1 MCQTDQALL
10 PAADQAHFESELSS
24 CIVDSRKEDF
34 SSRGWPLGSP
44 AMRLRAGS
52 PGVLLLV
59 GFTLVM
65 KLCGANVLSASN
77 VLAQKKAYP
86 VEVIKHRPAFCVLVS
101 FVPLCLRN

>member
-1 MCQTDQALL
+1 MCQIDQALL
-10 PAADQAHFESELSS
+10 PAADQANFELEWSS
-24 CIVDSRKEDF
+24 FRVDSSKAEF
-34 SSRGWPLGSP
+34 SSRGWPVGSL
-44 AMRLRAGS
+44 AMRLRDGS

-59 GFTLVM
+59 GFTLGM
-65 KLCGANVLSASN
+65 QLCGAEVLSSSN